1 MKTFNQIKEKQHIVR
16 KDNNGQVELATV
28 IGIHE
33 IGTDSFIFSVKGV
46 ISKQRTEFKA
56 DGSATEVT
64 VNDQYDNATFY
75 ADVECLTVRKDNMED
90 DKIYCLSV
98 NKTFRDESYGDPE
111 LTLCKTREIARREFI
126 KTVEAELDDCIDDD
140 DLDYINDEL
149 YESGELK
156 EGDEPKTLDDL
167 TLKEKVDLYSEHHF
181 DVSFSDEIGH
191 EYCSFNTSDE
201 SSTSISIIET
211 EMITE

>member
-1 MKTFNQIKEKQHIVR
+1 MKEKVFA
-16 KDNNGQVELATV
+16 V
-28 IGIHE
+28 
-33 IGTDSFIFSVKGV
+33 
-46 ISKQRTEFKA
+46 
-56 DGSATEVT
+56 
-64 VNDQYDNATFY
+64 
-75 ADVECLTVRKDNMED
+75 CLTKV
-90 DKIYCLSV
+90 
-98 NKTFRDESYGDPE
+98 FRDESYGDPE
-111 LTLCKTREIARREFI
+111 LTLCKTREIARREFL
-126 KTVEAELDDCIDDD
+126 KTVESELDDCIDDD

-156 EGDEPKTLDDL
+156 EGDDAKTLDDL
-167 TLKEKVDLYSEHHF
+167 TLEEKVELYSEHHF